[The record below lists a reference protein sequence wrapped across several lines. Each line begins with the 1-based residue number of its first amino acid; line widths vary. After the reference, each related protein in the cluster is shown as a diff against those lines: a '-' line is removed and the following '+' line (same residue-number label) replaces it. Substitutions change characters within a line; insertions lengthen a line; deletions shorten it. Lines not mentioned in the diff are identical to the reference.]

1 MKLKGKVFGELD
13 LARKAA
19 KSGTG
24 HKILVTNPELENSKT
39 IINGKFELA
48 PMQAGFSLHTWEGQE
63 LEDAVVSINLPPS
76 VAFSIV
82 LEGRLSFSI
91 DGQELCVNKKN
102 DKRIGNN
109 CFAMNLLKPA
119 HLKRK
124 IRKGAQMR
132 KVNIIVDPKYLAVL
146 VDQNIVGDVPIN
158 YFLGQHLELP
168 TWQASKNLI
177 RIAEQILRP
186 PMVEGMLRKLYIESK
201 SLEFVIESLQAIRE
215 TYSQQDLTC
224 SQDGGFVANS
234 LQSKSKLGK
243 IKAEIDKRLISGE
256 LQQHDKCL
264 EEIAQSV
271 GMSVSSL
278 QRVFKKNFGQT
289 VVMYVRLRR
298 LTIARRA
305 IEEEKVSIGEAAYLA
320 GYKHTS
326 NFSIAFKRT
335 FGISPGA
342 LSQS

>member
-1 MKLKGKVFGELD
+1 MKSSDKVFGELD

-24 HKILVTNPELENSKT
+24 HNIVVANSEPEDKKT
-39 IINGKFELA
+39 IISGKFELA
-48 PMQAGFSLHTWEGQE
+48 PMQTGFSLHTWEGRE

-82 LEGRLSFSI
+82 LEGRLDFSI
-91 DGQELCVNKKN
+91 DDQELCVNKKT
-102 DKRIGNN
+102 DQKFSDN

-119 HLKRK
+119 RLKRK

-132 KVNIIVDPKYLAVL
+132 KLNITVDPKYLAVL
-146 VDQNIVGDVPIN
+146 VDQNVESDIPIN
-158 YFLGQHLELP
+158 YFFGQHLELP

-177 RIAEQILRP
+177 CIAEQILRP
-186 PMVEGMLRKLYIESK
+186 PMAEGVLRKLYIESK
-201 SLEFVIESLQAIRE
+201 SLEFVIESLRTIRE
-215 TYSQQDLTC
+215 IYSQKDLSRTP
-224 SQDGGFVANS
+224 DGGFVINS

-243 IKAEIDKRLISGE
+243 IKAEIDRRLLSGD
-256 LQQHDKCL
+256 LQQNDKCL
-264 EEIAQSV
+264 EQIAQSV
-271 GMSVSSL
+271 GMSISSL

-289 VVMYVRLRR
+289 VVVYIRLRR
-298 LTIARRA
+298 LGIARRA
-305 IEEEKVSIGEAAYLA
+305 IEEEKVSIGEAAYIA

-342 LSQS
+342 LCTL